1 LVSVGRQA
9 YHRIM
14 SIPVIN
20 IDELAPEERLQ
31 LIGDLWESL
40 RAEPESVRLSSM
52 QRDEL
57 NSRLDELDRGDVRVI
72 SWDEARLQLR
82 GQPE

>member
-1 LVSVGRQA
+1 
-9 YHRIM
+9 M